1 MSPKRSPAFTLP
13 FISHPTE
20 GNAWYMATAPLADG
34 AIISRDRAKMF
45 DVWDSELADPEYGFD
60 ASDYATY
67 AASTY
72 QQILRFLPRCPGF
85 QEQYERQPTGKFK
98 QVGMIYFVVDNCK
111 SKLPQFREQLSNLP
125 FTQPSIAA
133 VQKLNALPDPLAAI
147 FVTSEKE
154 EAERRIR

>member
-85 QEQYERQPTGKFK
+85 QEH
-98 QVGMIYFVVDNCK
+98 
-111 SKLPQFREQLSNLP
+111 
-125 FTQPSIAA
+125 IAA